1 VPTVADGFAA
11 RLQAGKLKV
20 GLCAL
25 GNPMRGDD
33 WTRSIPAHFFP
44 RFGEVHNVQWVNLSV
59 DPRPEQRLLREALPD
74 MLDVTLK
81 LTSFAKTAALIAQLD
96 VVVSIDAVVA
106 HIAAAVGKPVLLLAP
121 PTLDW
126 RWQIAEDLH
135 PWWPSVE
142 VLRAPTPQAFDG
154 PVERASARLTEM
166 AAREQHSRR

>member
-1 VPTVADGFAA
+1 
-11 RLQAGKLKV
+11 
-20 GLCAL
+20 
-25 GNPMRGDD
+25 
-33 WTRSIPAHFFP
+33 
-44 RFGEVHNVQWVNLSV
+44 
-59 DPRPEQRLLREALPD
+59 
-74 MLDVTLK
+74 LDVTLR